1 MRNEVSCQ
9 RQIRCGGKSP
19 SGWGEKIIMWS
30 LGFMVMAYGAYAS
43 VSRIAGL
50 GVNNWMLE
58 DDANIWLN
66 PSQVNNYPDEVWG
79 ELGRARELGILPT
92 EGIAIADEWGGASAE
107 IGLFPGVV
115 SLFVARP
122 YTGRLRNCG
131 IEGPWSTVA
140 GIPPGADDL
149 TKIPSAFGTKVTNA
163 PASVNLQ
170 ALTPENKIDLF
181 YALGLGGAKLGL
193 WLNQA
198 KDSDKDDYAFE
209 SKPTK
214 NPDDGTMV
222 NERKSGELNFTAG
235 GILENLGPVDK
246 VELAAGL
253 GFPSV
258 KNTYAEDWRNAAN
271 NKDYTIDRELKTDGA
286 FNLNITARGI
296 FSLTKKTNLID
307 LARYRSNNY
316 SNKCTIKEDSDAD
329 ADLEVD
335 GEIARDQKRHRLDAG
350 VALNSKVIKKTLVI
364 AAIPF
369 NYIKTSY
376 EGTEKDNLTGATVEE
391 HTRNESITSIPLNIA
406 FEYEPFKSLAVRM
419 GLSKP
424 IYEKTKTEITDPDWA
439 GGALTDLTTR
449 TDLFDPQTATAV
461 SLGTG
466 VKATDALTLDAVIQ
480 QDVIFTGTYIISGI
494 PESLAAQIT
503 VTYRF

>member
-1 MRNEVSCQ
+1 MRNEVKS
-9 RQIRCGGKSP
+9 RSVGK
-19 SGWGEKIIMWS
+19 KIIVWS
-30 LGFMVMAYGAYAS
+30 LCFMVMASGVYAS
-43 VSRIAGL
+43 WSRLAGL
-50 GVNNWMLE
+50 GVDNWMIE

-66 PSQVNNYPDEVWG
+66 PAQVNNYPDEVWG
-79 ELGRARELGILPT
+79 ELGRAAESGGWPAA
-92 EGIAIADEWGGASAE
+92 GGNIAIANQWGGASAE
-107 IGLFPGVV
+107 IRLFPGVI

-122 YTGRLRNCG
+122 YTGRLANCG
-131 IEGPWSTVA
+131 TEGPWSARTSA
-140 GIPPGADDL
+140 GADDL
-149 TKIPSAFGTKVTNA
+149 TKIPSAFGTTVSGA

-214 NPDDGTMV
+214 NPNDGTMV
-222 NERKSGELNFTAG
+222 NERKSGERNFTAG

-258 KNTYAEDWRNAAN
+258 KNTYDEDWWSGAPND
-271 NKDYTIDRELKTDGA
+271 KYYTIDRELKTDGA

-296 FSLTKKTNLID
+296 FSLTKKTNLIG

-376 EGTEKDNLTGATVEE
+376 EGTEKDNLTGATAEE
-391 HTRNESITSIPLNIA
+391 HTRKESITSIPLNVA

-424 IYEKTKTEITDPDWA
+424 IYEKTKTEITDPDWV
-439 GGALTDLTTR
+439 GGALNNLTTR
-449 TDLFDPQTATAV
+449 TNLFDPQTPTAV
-461 SLGTG
+461 SLGAG
-466 VKATDALTLDAVIQ
+466 VKVTDALTLDAVIQ